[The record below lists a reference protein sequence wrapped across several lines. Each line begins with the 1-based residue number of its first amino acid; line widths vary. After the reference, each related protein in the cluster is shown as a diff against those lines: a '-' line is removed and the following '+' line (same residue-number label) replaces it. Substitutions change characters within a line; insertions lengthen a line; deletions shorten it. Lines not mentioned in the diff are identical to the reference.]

1 MRGAILS
8 ALAVAFVV
16 GVPGTTC
23 TAQTSGLPPGDYQ
36 QTCRNMR
43 TNGSRLIGSCQKKEG
58 HWQDTS
64 IDTTTCSG
72 NIVNDDGQL
81 RCASGGTYGGGWQ
94 GPTQAL
100 PPGDYQKTCQN
111 VHINGSDLVASCQKK
126 DGTWKDTTL
135 KNANSCGGQI
145 VNIDGNLHC
154 L

>member
-16 GVPGTTC
+16 GIPGTMGM
-23 TAQTSGLPPGDYQ
+23 AQTSGLPPGDYQ
-36 QTCRNMR
+36 QTCRDMR
-43 TNGSRLIGSCQKKEG
+43 TSGSQLIGSCQKKDG
-58 HWQDTS
+58 HWQNTS
-64 IDTTTCSG
+64 IDTTSCAG
-72 NIVNDDGQL
+72 KIVNDDGQL

-111 VHINGSDLVASCQKK
+111 IHINGSDLVANCQKK
-126 DGTWKDTTL
+126 DGSWKDTTL
-135 KNANSCGGQI
+135 KRANSCGGQI